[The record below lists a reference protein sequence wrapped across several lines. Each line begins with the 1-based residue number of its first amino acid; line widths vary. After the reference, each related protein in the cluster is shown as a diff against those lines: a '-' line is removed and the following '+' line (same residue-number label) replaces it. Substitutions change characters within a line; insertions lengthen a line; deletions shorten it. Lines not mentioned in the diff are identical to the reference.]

1 MDKISMMIPSM
12 PDEPDEEE
20 ADGENSSEDDWN
32 S

>member
-1 MDKISMMIPSM
+1 MDKISMMIPSL

-20 ADGENSSEDDWN
+20 ADEGNSSEDDWN